1 MSSHKYLNNLQ
12 LLAAGLIKYAWSI
25 LATKIK
31 GSILWFIALYFYCYV
46 VVSHR
51 KIHKILA

>member
-1 MSSHKYLNNLQ
+1 MSSDKYLNNLQ
-12 LLAAGLIKYAWSI
+12 LLAAGLIKYTWSI
-25 LATKIK
+25 LTSKIK
-31 GSILWFIALYFYCYV
+31 GLILWFIALYFYCYV